1 MEDKIMK
8 KTKKLDYYMNL
19 NYPLQITKVAEDEG
33 GGYLAEIPLLKGCMS
48 DGESTDEAIENVT
61 EAKKEWLE
69 YMLDNDLEITE
80 PKTEDEYSG
89 KFTVRISKSLHRIIA
104 EQSKREGL
112 SINQY
117 VANSLAYIAGT
128 KSIYRHG

>member
-1 MEDKIMK
+1 MK
-8 KTKKLDYYMNL
+8 KTKKLDYYMDL

-48 DGESTDEAIENVT
+48 DGESTEEAIENVT

-69 YMLDNDLEITE
+69 YMLEHDLEIAE
-80 PKTEDEYSG
+80 PKTEEEYSG

-117 VANSLAYIAGT
+117 VANSLAYITGKKTA
-128 KSIYRHG
+128 YRHV

>member
-1 MEDKIMK
+1 MK
-8 KTKKLDYYMNL
+8 KTKKLGYYMNL
-19 NYPLQITKVAEDEG
+19 NYPLQITKIAEDEG

-48 DGESTDEAIENVT
+48 DGESTDEAIENVN
-61 EAKKEWLE
+61 EAKKEWIE
-69 YMLDNDLEITE
+69 YMLANDLEIAE
-80 PKTEDEYSG
+80 PKTEEEYSG

-117 VANSLAYIAGT
+117 VANSLAYIAGKKT
-128 KSIYRHG
+128 VYRHV